1 MAKELRFGAQARDLA
16 ATAEL
21 LGAAA
26 RAVQIGGAAQAVLDW
41 SVKHAGERV
50 QFGRTLDK
58 FQAVQQLL
66 ARLAA
71 DATTVSVAADAAV
84 LALAEQAPGAELLV
98 AAAKAE
104 ASALALEV
112 ARAGHQVHGAIGY
125 TAEHPLGEH
134 TKRLWSWRQ
143 EFGNELYWR
152 HRIAGL
158 IDEASGQ
165 LWPLLTN
172 TADQHR

>member
-1 MAKELRFGAQARDLA
+1 
-16 ATAEL
+16 
-21 LGAAA
+21 
-26 RAVQIGGAAQAVLDW
+26 VQIGGAAQAVLDQ

-50 QFGRTLDK
+50 QFGRTLDR

-84 LALAEQAPGAELLV
+84 LALAERAPGAGLLV

-112 ARAGHQVHGAIGY
+112 ARAGHQVHGAIGF
-125 TAEHPLGEH
+125 TAEHSLGGH

-143 EFGNELYWR
+143 EAGNELYWR
-152 HRIAGL
+152 DRVATLVG
-158 IDEASGQ
+158 EASGQ
-165 LWPLLTN
+165 LWPLLTSTVTSPGGI
-172 TADQHR
+172 TA